1 MRPGIY
7 CITLRDTIQ
16 LFNLSAHLVQ
26 YSAREGFC
34 CSHLDRLTLL
44 FLQKQ
49 LHLLR
54 RRYRGQLPP
63 GRYCRSPA
71 PLPHRHR
78 HLLHPQRETMCQM
91 QPDRGIN
98 FTVLNLR
105 SLFIQSTGS
114 LSNFNLK
121 EVVKNYPLPVVTYL
135 LRKF

>member
-1 MRPGIY
+1 MMRGIY
-7 CITLRDTIQ
+7 CLTLRDTIQ
-16 LFNLSAHLVQ
+16 LFNLSTHLVQ

-34 CSHLDRLTLL
+34 SSHLDRLTMM

-54 RRYRGQLPP
+54 WRHRGQLPP

-71 PLPHRHR
+71 PLPHRYHP
-78 HLLHPQRETMCQM
+78 LLHPQRETMCQM

-121 EVVKNYPLPVVTYL
+121 EVVKN
-135 LRKF
+135 